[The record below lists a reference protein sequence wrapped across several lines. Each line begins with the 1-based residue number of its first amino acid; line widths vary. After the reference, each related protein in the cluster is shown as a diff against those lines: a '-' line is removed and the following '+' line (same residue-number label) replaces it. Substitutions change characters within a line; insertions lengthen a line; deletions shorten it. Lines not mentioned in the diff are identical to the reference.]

1 VSSSPGVDE
10 ELGDAMNRI
19 GVAALALAGDPD
31 ARILLYAEVE
41 EDWDHMIMRYA
52 LPGAEKLRCVL
63 RFDEVADAVR
73 AAWEHSSEAGSRF
86 RWRALVYLVE
96 DRKMRVELLYDGEVD
111 PELTM
116 YDKEDRLLQKHFPGM
131 DVEPVD
137 MPGAV
142 ELSLDDQPFWRKFWR

>member
-1 VSSSPGVDE
+1 MSSSPGVDE

-19 GVAALALAGDPD
+19 GAAALALAGDPD

-41 EDWDHMIMRYA
+41 EDWDHMILRYA

-73 AAWEHSSEAGSRF
+73 DAWEHSRAAGPRY
-86 RWRALVYLVE
+86 RWRAIVYLVE
-96 DRKMRVELLYDGEVD
+96 DRKFRVELLYDADVD
-111 PELTM
+111 PELSM
-116 YDKEDRLLQKHFPGM
+116 YDKEDRLLQEHFPGM
-131 DVEPVD
+131 EVEPVD

-142 ELSLDDQPFWRKFWR
+142 ELTLADRRPFWKFWG